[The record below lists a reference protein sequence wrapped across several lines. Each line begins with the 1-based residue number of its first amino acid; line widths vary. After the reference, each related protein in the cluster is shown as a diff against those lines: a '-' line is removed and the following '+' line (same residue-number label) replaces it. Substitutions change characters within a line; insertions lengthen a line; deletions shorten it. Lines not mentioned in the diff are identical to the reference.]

1 MKSAKSSVGKKA
13 RVRGKGIKG
22 SPAVTYLAYASYAIC
37 GIQLLVG
44 ILFIVGG
51 ASGAAAL
58 AGSGGREAKAAAS
71 WFAMI
76 FFSTG
81 VMCVILSIP
90 ALLSG
95 YGLMNRKQW
104 GRILTMVLGALSLP
118 SIPVG
123 TAYGI
128 WVFVVLLD
136 KKYAE
141 EFT

>member
-1 MKSAKSSVGKKA
+1 M
-13 RVRGKGIKG
+13 
-22 SPAVTYLAYASYAIC
+22 
-37 GIQLLVG
+37 
-44 ILFIVGG
+44 LFFV
-51 ASGAAAL
+51 SGL
-58 AGSGGREAKAAAS
+58 
-71 WFAMI
+71 
-76 FFSTG
+76 
-81 VMCVILSIP
+81 MCVVLSIP

-104 GRILTMVLGALSLP
+104 GRILTLVLGAISLP